1 VQEANIGVTKS
12 EQIATYRQT
21 ITPQGAESVTQI
33 ATALLRVYRAN
44 KITGTITFH
53 MNQGGVR
60 NIIADQTARVPEGG
74 EADAA
79 LEALFGR

>member
-1 VQEANIGVTKS
+1 MEAVNIGVTKS

-33 ATALLRVYRAN
+33 AAALLRVYRAN

-53 MNQGGVR
+53 LNMGGVR
-60 NIIADQTARVPEGG
+60 NIIADQTIKVPEGG